1 MKKTLFAALIA
12 STAAVGFANGASAQ
26 TLLYGNDANDHKSVQ
41 VIDPAGLPAVKDNSV
56 AITSSHPAG
65 VYSSGYS
72 AGGQQLLIVPNDR
85 TDGTRHVFY

>member
-12 STAAVGFANGASAQ
+12 STAVVGFAGAASAQ
-26 TLLYGNDANDHKSVQ
+26 TLLYGSDANGHKTVQ
-41 VIDPAGLPAVKDNSV
+41 VIDPAGLPAVEDNSI

-65 VYSSGYS
+65 VYSSGY
-72 AGGQQLLIVPNDR
+72 ATGGQQLLIVPDDR